1 MKNLSIWLILFLS
14 LNVISCTENSGR
26 NQNNDRNKNVDGT
39 KKITVRYEGS
49 HPIIQDTIKTD
60 KKPQRIKEIYS
71 QYVQGFYFLIFSL
84 ISDLGNNLFQDV
96 GEGRAWGRHRRSW
109 PGKFLLHR
117 IRVGE

>member
-26 NQNNDRNKNVDGT
+26 NQNNDKNNDGT

-71 QYVQGFYFLIFSL
+71 QYVQGFYFLIFEVDGHQYITQANGSITHL
-84 ISDLGNNLFQDV
+84 ESCPCKTKK
-96 GEGRAWGRHRRSW
+96 E
-109 PGKFLLHR
+109 
-117 IRVGE
+117 